1 MTLAVVLLAVL
12 VVAVGLITVGVRR
25 IERARNT
32 GLEAI
37 ESPEAARA
45 YERISDW
52 PQFRLLRRLI
62 AGRLARYGPA
72 GTLADLGCGP
82 GRLAILI
89 ARRYPALRVLGVD
102 ASAEMV
108 DRAAGHAASAGLAD
122 RTEFRCGDVA
132 RLPLAEGSVDFAVST
147 FSLHHWA
154 DPLRGLQEIHRVL
167 KPGGQLLLFDLR
179 RDSRR
184 FVNWFLRFATRVVV
198 PPALRR
204 AGEPLGSL
212 LSSYTVGEVRTLFA
226 GLPFYDVQV
235 DGRAAWAFTWARK
248 S

>member
-1 MTLAVVLLAVL
+1 
-12 VVAVGLITVGVRR
+12 VRR
-25 IERARNT
+25 IELARNT

-45 YERISDW
+45 YERISEW
-52 PQFRLLRRLI
+52 PQFRLLRRLV

-72 GTLADLGCGP
+72 GTLADIGCGP

-108 DRAAGHAASAGLAD
+108 DRAAAHAASLGLAD

-132 RLPLAEGSVDFAVST
+132 RLPLADESVDFAVST

-154 DPLRGLQEIHRVL
+154 DPERGLQEIHRVL
-167 KPGGQLLLFDLR
+167 KPRGQLVLFDLR

-184 FVNWFLRFATRVVV
+184 FVYWLLRFATRVVV

-204 AGEPLGSL
+204 VGEPVGSL
-212 LSSYTVGEVRTLFA
+212 LSSYTAAEVRELFDE
-226 GLPFYDVQV
+226 LPFGQYEV
-235 DGRAAWAFTWARK
+235 DGRAAWAFTWAGK